1 LSHRTP
7 QHIRI
12 KPEDVADRAV
22 VVGDPARAKFIADNF
37 LEGAKLVNE
46 ERGYHVYT
54 GYYKGQK
61 ISVAVHGIGGPSA
74 AIVFEELHM
83 LGVKVMVRLGT
94 CGGMIPE
101 LDIGDLV
108 VATGATYNCGGTI
121 GAYVPESCMVTAPT
135 PDLTVEL
142 YKNARQQTERIFAG
156 PVFSSDAFYAE
167 DPEFARRWASRGVI
181 AVEMEAATLFA
192 LGTLRGFRTA
202 ALLVVAD
209 NLVVPG
215 KQELKHHEELQE
227 YINKATKAVLETL
240 ASYTPIIPL
249 HTKRSF

>member
-1 LSHRTP
+1 MTHQMP

-12 KPEDVADRAV
+12 KPENVADKAV
-22 VVGDPARAKFIADNF
+22 VVGDPARAKFIADNL
-37 LEGAKLVNE
+37 LEDAKLVNE

-54 GYYKGQK
+54 GYYKGRK
-61 ISVAVHGIGGPSA
+61 VSVAVHGIGGPSA
-74 AIVFEELHM
+74 AIVFEELYM

-94 CGGMIPE
+94 CGGLIPE
-101 LDIGDLV
+101 LDIGDFV
-108 VATGATYNCGGTI
+108 VATGAAYNCGGTI
-121 GAYVPESCMVTAPT
+121 GAYVPESCMTTAPT
-135 PDLTVEL
+135 PDLTLEL
-142 YKNARQQTERIFAG
+142 YKNARNQTERVFAG

-167 DPEFARRWASRGVI
+167 NPEFAKRWASRGVI

-227 YINKATKAVLETL
+227 YVNKAAKAVLETL
-240 ASYTPIIPL
+240 ATYTPIIPL
-249 HTKRSF
+249 YTKRSF